1 MRVVLNGVEREIPD
15 GMTISEL
22 LVFLDLAPERL
33 AVERNYQ
40 IVRRADWDH
49 IKLEEGDR
57 LEIVHFVG
65 GG

>member
-1 MRVVLNGVEREIPD
+1 MRVILNGIEREIPD

-22 LVFLDLAPERL
+22 LNYLDLAPERL

-40 IVRRADWDH
+40 IVRRADWEH
-49 IKLEEGDR
+49 VRIEEGDR
-57 LEIVHFVG
+57 VEIVHFVG

>member
-1 MRVVLNGVEREIPD
+1 MRVILNGVEREIPD
-15 GMTISEL
+15 GMTLSQL

>member
-1 MRVVLNGVEREIPD
+1 MRVILNGIEREIPE

-22 LVFLDLAPERL
+22 LSYLDLAPERL

-49 IKLEEGDR
+49 VRIEDGDR

>member
-1 MRVVLNGVEREIPD
+1 MRILLNGVEREIPD

-22 LVFLDLAPERL
+22 LDYLNLTPERL

-40 IVRRADWDH
+40 IVGRADWDH
-49 IKLEEGDR
+49 TKIEDGDR